1 MKAPYFNL
9 MENTQVQTAE
19 KFPVK
24 AFFEKD
30 AVKKRFEE
38 LLGKRSSTF
47 LASVLQAVMSNDMLK
62 TADPNSVYQA
72 AVMAA
77 TLNLPI
83 NNNMGFAYIIPFRDR
98 EKGVLAQFQIGYKG
112 FIQLAQRSG
121 QYKTISASPI
131 YEGQLVEENPLTGFR
146 FDFTK
151 KESDKVIGYA
161 CYFSLL
167 NGFEKTLYMT
177 LSDLEKH
184 GKRFS
189 QTYKKGFGLWIDDF
203 DSMAQKTVI
212 KLLISK
218 FGPQSIEMQNAV
230 MVDQSIIKNSE
241 TMDIDYVYSPAFTPE
256 IDKLDEGRE
265 MMVEEATKKI
275 QECTSIDKL
284 NEVCKTID
292 FKELSELNDVVESH
306 KSFIENATKA
316 AS

>member
-1 MKAPYFNL
+1 MS
-9 MENTQVQTAE
+9 ETQNQQVE
-19 KFPVK
+19 KYPVK

-30 AVKKRFEE
+30 AVKRRFEE

-98 EKGVLAQFQIGYKG
+98 DKGVLAQFQIGYKG
-112 FIQLAQRSG
+112 FIQLAQRTG

-131 YEGQLVEENPLTGFR
+131 YDGQLVEENPLTGFK

-161 CYFSLL
+161 CYFSLI

-177 LSDLEKH
+177 IGDLEKH

-189 QTYKKGFGLWIDDF
+189 QTFKKGFGLWKDDF

-230 MVDQSIIKNSE
+230 LADQGIVKNSD
-241 TMDIDYVYSPAFTPE
+241 TMDIDYVDNPDFAPE
-256 IDKLDEGRE
+256 IDKEKERAIALIESASSLAKLAEISKQIDFTVYPDLDENVKAQTIIIE
-265 MMVEEATKKI
+265 KA
-275 QECTSIDKL
+275 
-284 NEVCKTID
+284 NEV
-292 FKELSELNDVVESH
+292 
-306 KSFIENATKA
+306 